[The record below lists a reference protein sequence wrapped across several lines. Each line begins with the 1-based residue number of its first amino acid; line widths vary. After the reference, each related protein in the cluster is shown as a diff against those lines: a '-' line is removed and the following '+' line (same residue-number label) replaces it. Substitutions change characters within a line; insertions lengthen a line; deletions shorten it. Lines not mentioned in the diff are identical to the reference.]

1 MCPLSGHVEG
11 VSEVKVRLPLP
22 TSIVITPVVDKLQ
35 ECGKEQWIAEGLLQ
49 LWSRLFNEK
58 PQRDS

>member
-1 MCPLSGHVEG
+1 MCDIMCPLSGHVEG

-35 ECGKEQWIAEGLLQ
+35 ECGKNSALLKGC
-49 LWSRLFNEK
+49 SSYGPGFNK
-58 PQRDS
+58 QR